1 MNITKERAQS
11 ILRTLPIGYYLKRNI
26 DVELSETASTS
37 YIDLENE
44 RITIAMNNFY
54 KAHKS
59 AVSNEQLEETV
70 RAILYHELSHALL
83 TPKCLD
89 VTDIINIFEDER
101 IETLLKN
108 FYINVNF
115 KQNIGKIVNVDA
127 LSDMVPREL
136 FFKIVRFRKGPQ
148 HFVDRVSYLIKRYMH
163 INAETTEVSDYCWEI
178 NNFYLDVKQYSEQ
191 LKREYESGLKN
202 DKDETKDET
211 QVEETQTESNEN
223 DNKSNEDKTEDE
235 AKDEELTTIETQT
248 ESNENEESNEDKTED
263 EESITIETQTESA
276 EIDDNESDE
285 DEAKDEASTTVETN
299 SEGTTE
305 TDENELS
312 EEELDKLTNELISKL
327 NKRMDNSETNQ
338 YVKELTPIIKQARTQ
353 QSNTASAIN
362 AYSGVFNPR
371 SVVNND
377 YKYFVQKNR
386 AGHLKQ
392 FSKIRLNLY
401 IDRSGS
407 FRDSQ
412 DTVNAFLNALAKLEK
427 EITDFE
433 FNLVTIG
440 SGEIVHDKNDRQIEC
455 YDGNALTT
463 EIFKIMK
470 RLTCTDCTLYNI
482 VLFDGDAFS
491 HDVPYAIR
499 MMSSRSNF
507 KVFNS
512 PNTYIISDRSN
523 WWVINQYAPLAKTT
537 FTRNYAKDFKQQI
550 LNILQNIF
558 R

>member
-59 AVSNEQLEETV
+59 AVSDEQLEETV

-89 VTDIINIFEDER
+89 VTDIMNIFEDER

-108 FYINVNF
+108 FYINVDF
-115 KQNIGKIVNVDA
+115 KQNIGKFVNVDT
-127 LSDMVPREL
+127 LNDMVPREL

-178 NNFYLDVKQYSEQ
+178 NNFYLDVKRYSEQ
-191 LKREYESGLKN
+191 LKHEYESQLKN
-202 DKDETKDET
+202 NKDEAKDEMQVEA
-211 QVEETQTESNEN
+211 QVEETQTESDENEE
-223 DNKSNEDKTEDE
+223 SNEDKAE
-235 AKDEELTTIETQT
+235 AKDEAQVEKTQT
-248 ESNENEESNEDKTED
+248 ESDENDNESNEDKTED
-263 EESITIETQTESA
+263 EESAII
-276 EIDDNESDE
+276 
-285 DEAKDEASTTVETN
+285 ETN
-299 SEGTTE
+299 SEGATE
-305 TDENELS
+305 TDESELS

-338 YVKELTPIIKQARTQ
+338 YIKELTPIIKQARTQ

-407 FRDSQ
+407 FRNSQ
-412 DTVNAFLNALAKLEK
+412 DTVNAFLNALARLEK

-440 SGEIVHDKNDRQIEC
+440 SGEIVHDKNDRQIKC
-455 YDGNALTT
+455 YGGNALTT
-463 EIFKIMK
+463 EIFKIVK

-491 HDVPYAIR
+491 HDVPYSIR
-499 MMSSRSNF
+499 IKSSRSNF

-512 PNTYIISDRSN
+512 PNTYIISDLSN
-523 WWVINQYAPLAKTT
+523 SWVINQYAPLAKTT
-537 FTRNYAKDFKQQI
+537 FTRNYAKDFKQRI

>member
-59 AVSNEQLEETV
+59 AVSDEQLEETV

-89 VTDIINIFEDER
+89 ATDIINIFEDER

-115 KQNIGKIVNVDA
+115 KRNLSKIVNVDT
-127 LSDMVPREL
+127 LSDMVPKEL

-163 INAETTEVSDYCWEI
+163 INAETTKVSDYWWSI
-178 NNFYLDVKQYSEQ
+178 NNFYLEVKQYSEQ
-191 LKREYESGLKN
+191 LKREYESQLKN
-202 DKDETKDET
+202 DKNEAKDKMQVET
-211 QVEETQTESNEN
+211 QVEETQTEF
-223 DNKSNEDKTEDE
+223 D
-235 AKDEELTTIETQT
+235 
-248 ESNENEESNEDKTED
+248 ENEESNKDKTED

-276 EIDDNESDE
+276 EIDDNESNEDKTE
-285 DEAKDEASTTVETN
+285 DEKSTIIETN
-299 SEGTTE
+299 SEDTVE
-305 TDENELS
+305 TDEDELS
-312 EEELDKLTNELISKL
+312 KEELDKLTNELISKL
-327 NKRMDNSETNQ
+327 NERMDNSETNQ
-338 YVKELTPIIKQARTQ
+338 YIKELAPIIKQARTQ

-377 YKYFVQKNR
+377 YRYFVQKNR

-407 FRDSQ
+407 FRFSQ
-412 DTVNAFLNALAKLEK
+412 KTVNAFLNALTKLEK

-455 YDGNALTT
+455 DGGNALTT
-463 EIFKIMK
+463 EIFNIAK

-491 HDVPYAIR
+491 HDVPYEIR
-499 MMSSRSNF
+499 MKSSRSNF

-512 PNTYIISDRSN
+512 PNTYIISDSSN

>member
-1 MNITKERAQS
+1 MNITKERVQS

-44 RITIAMNNFY
+44 RITIAMNNVY

-59 AVSNEQLEETV
+59 AVSDEQLEETV
-70 RAILYHELSHALL
+70 RAVLYHELSHALL
-83 TPKCLD
+83 TPKRLT
-89 VTDIINIFEDER
+89 VTDIMNIFEDER

-115 KQNIGKIVNVDA
+115 KQNLSKIVNVDT

-163 INAETTEVSDYCWEI
+163 INAKTADVLDYYWEI

-191 LKREYESGLKN
+191 LKREYESQLKN
-202 DKDETKDET
+202 DKDEAKDEMQVEA
-211 QVEETQTESNEN
+211 QVEETQTESDET
-223 DNKSNEDKTEDE
+223 DN
-235 AKDEELTTIETQT
+235 
-248 ESNENEESNEDKTED
+248 ESNKDKTED
-263 EESITIETQTESA
+263 EESTTIETNS
-276 EIDDNESDE
+276 
-285 DEAKDEASTTVETN
+285 KD
-299 SEGTTE
+299 TTE

-312 EEELDKLTNELISKL
+312 EEELDKLTNELISEL
-327 NKRMDNSETNQ
+327 NKCMDNSETNQ
-338 YVKELTPIIKQARTQ
+338 YIKELMPIIKQARTQ

-377 YKYFVQKNR
+377 YRYFVQKNR

-407 FRDSQ
+407 FRGSQ
-412 DTVNAFLNALAKLEK
+412 ATVNAFLNALAKLEK

-440 SGEIVHDKNDRQIEC
+440 EGEIVHDKNDRQIKC
-455 YDGNALTT
+455 HGGNALTT
-463 EIFKIMK
+463 EIFKIAK
-470 RLTCTDCTLYNI
+470 RLTCADCTLYNI
-482 VLFDGDAFS
+482 VLFDGYAFS
-491 HDVPYAIR
+491 HDVPYKIR
-499 MMSSRSNF
+499 IMSSQSNF

-512 PNTYIISDRSN
+512 PNTYIISDLSN
-523 WWVINQYAPLAKTT
+523 TLVINQYAPLAKTT
-537 FTRNYAKDFKQQI
+537 FTQNYAKDFKQQI
-550 LNILQNIF
+550 LNILRNVF

>member
-59 AVSNEQLEETV
+59 AVSDEQLEETV
-70 RAILYHELSHALL
+70 RAVLYHELSHALL
-83 TPKCLD
+83 TPKRLT
-89 VTDIINIFEDER
+89 VTDIMNIFEDER

-115 KQNIGKIVNVDA
+115 KQNLSKIVNVDT

-148 HFVDRVSYLIKRYMH
+148 HFVDRVSYLIKRYMY
-163 INAETTEVSDYCWEI
+163 INAKTTDVFDYYWEI

-191 LKREYESGLKN
+191 LKREYESQLKN
-202 DKDETKDET
+202 DKDEAKDEMQVEA
-211 QVEETQTESNEN
+211 QVEETQTESDET
-223 DNKSNEDKTEDE
+223 DN
-235 AKDEELTTIETQT
+235 
-248 ESNENEESNEDKTED
+248 ESNKDKTED
-263 EESITIETQTESA
+263 EESTTIET
-276 EIDDNESDE
+276 
-285 DEAKDEASTTVETN
+285 N
-299 SEGTTE
+299 SKGTTE

-312 EEELDKLTNELISKL
+312 EEELDKLTNELISEL
-327 NKRMDNSETNQ
+327 NKCMDNSETNQ
-338 YVKELTPIIKQARTQ
+338 YIKELTPIIKQARTQ

-377 YKYFVQKNR
+377 YRYFVQKNR

-407 FRDSQ
+407 FRGSQ

-440 SGEIVHDKNDRQIEC
+440 EGEIVHDKNDRQIKC
-455 YDGNALTT
+455 HGGNALTT
-463 EIFKIMK
+463 EIFKIAK
-470 RLTCTDCTLYNI
+470 RLTCADCTLYNI
-482 VLFDGDAFS
+482 VLFDGYAFL

-499 MMSSRSNF
+499 IMSSESNF

-512 PNTYIISDRSN
+512 PNTYIISDLSN
-523 WWVINQYAPLAKTT
+523 TLVINQYAPLAKTT

-550 LNILQNIF
+550 LNILQNVF